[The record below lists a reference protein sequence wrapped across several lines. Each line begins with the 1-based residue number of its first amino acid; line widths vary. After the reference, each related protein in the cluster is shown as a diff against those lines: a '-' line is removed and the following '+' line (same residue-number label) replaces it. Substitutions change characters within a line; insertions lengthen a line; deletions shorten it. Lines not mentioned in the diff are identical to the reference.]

1 MHFLTPKQELTIYL
15 VGTTSGFTPS
25 RPQITPR
32 LKRGSRFYNHLLLA
46 VATLPEEIFF
56 KPPTTVEVG
65 LGSVELNMATNEQDC
80 EGVNPGAVELTVNKR
95 CLTHKERSDEIV
107 FQ

>member
-25 RPQITPR
+25 PPQITPR
-32 LKRGSRFYNHLLLA
+32 LKSGSRFYNHLLLA

-65 LGSVELNMATNEQDC
+65 LVQRFFAGAEGNRTLDLLNTIR
-80 EGVNPGAVELTVNKR
+80 K
-95 CLTHKERSDEIV
+95 SIV
-107 FQ
+107 TRA